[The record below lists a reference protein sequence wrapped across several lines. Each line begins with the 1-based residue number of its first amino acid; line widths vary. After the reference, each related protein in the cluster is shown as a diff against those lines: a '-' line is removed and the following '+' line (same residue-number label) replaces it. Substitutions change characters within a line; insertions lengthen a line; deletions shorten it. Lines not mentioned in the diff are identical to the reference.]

1 MSQPAQYETEFRQYL
16 ARVQT
21 ELGNLEEGQYGKY
34 GGRLIQRLGY
44 SDFVGKWEQYSEL
57 RTAYLDTLNQGGTV
71 NDAVVQMVDEH
82 AAELLIPSV
91 LSTLFKTGETL

>member
-1 MSQPAQYETEFRQYL
+1 MSQTAQYEEEYHQYL
-16 ARVQT
+16 ARVQK
-21 ELGNLEEGQYGKY
+21 ELGNIGEGQYAKY
-34 GGRLIQRLGY
+34 NGRLVQRL
-44 SDFVGKWEQYSEL
+44 SHEEFVGKWHHYSEL
-57 RTAYLDTLNQGGTV
+57 RKAYIDTLNKGDTV

>member
-1 MSQPAQYETEFRQYL
+1 MSQSQQYEEEFRQYL
-16 ARVQT
+16 ARVQK

-34 GGRLIQRLGY
+34 NGRLVQRLAY
-44 SDFVGKWEQYSEL
+44 QEFVGKWGQYSEL
-57 RTAYLDTLNQGGTV
+57 RQAYIDTLNQGDTV